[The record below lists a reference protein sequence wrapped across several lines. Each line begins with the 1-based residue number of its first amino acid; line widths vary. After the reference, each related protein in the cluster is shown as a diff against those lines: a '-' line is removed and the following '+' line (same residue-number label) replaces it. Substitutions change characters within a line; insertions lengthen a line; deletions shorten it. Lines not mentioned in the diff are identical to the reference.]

1 MKYDCAVIGGGV
13 SGMTAALIMAGKGY
27 RTVLVEAAPKTAP
40 TIRGFRR
47 RGLFFDTGFH
57 YTGGLDEGEPL
68 DIFFQFLGLAD
79 KIGKYPLDEDGFD
92 TFRCLNPPFEF
103 QFPSGYDRIREG
115 LIRAF
120 PEETGA
126 IDKYLE
132 EVKRVY
138 HSQLYIDLSVSPDG
152 AGAAFSDG
160 RSLKEFL
167 DGLTADEMLKAILS
181 MHCLLH
187 GVSPEEASF
196 VFHACV
202 AGSYYE
208 SANGIKGGGSSL
220 SEAFD
225 ARLRE
230 TGVDLFCGEE
240 VKEILLSEDRSVKGL
255 RFAGG
260 GSLECDMCIST
271 VHPRLLLTLV
281 PPEAFRPIYRKRL
294 EALQDTCSAVI
305 IYGESD
311 RPLYSLDRKNILL
324 FPVPKFPDMEGDGPV
339 EGRPFF
345 IARAPQDVDERAGEG
360 FIIICPVPNMA
371 SDRLPAGLSGSDPEA
386 CRSYKVGIGAQI
398 LAHIESSCPEFRGR
412 IKGVDCATPLTL
424 RKYTHSP
431 LGGVYGVKHTVDRQN
446 LLPVTRIKNLF
457 LAGQA
462 VTAPGILGAIVSAFL
477 ACGSVLGH
485 DRLREELKAWA

>member
-13 SGMTAALIMAGKGY
+13 SGMTAALIMAGSGY
-27 RTVLVEAAPKTAP
+27 RTALVEAAPKTAP

-57 YTGGLDEGEPL
+57 YTGGLNQGEPL
-68 DIFFQFLGLAD
+68 DIFFRFLGLAG
-79 KIGKYPLDEDGFD
+79 KIEKCPLNEDGFD

-103 QFPSGYDRIREG
+103 QFPTGYDRIREK
-115 LIRAF
+115 LVRAF
-120 PEETGA
+120 PEETVA

-138 HSQLYIDLSVSPDG
+138 HSQLYIDLAVSPDE

-160 RSLKEFL
+160 RSLREFL
-167 DGLTADEMLKAILS
+167 DGLTADEMLKSVLS

-187 GVSPEEASF
+187 GVSPGEASF

-208 SANGIKGGGSSL
+208 SANGIKGGGLSL
-220 SEAFD
+220 SGAFD
-225 ARLRE
+225 ACLRE
-230 TGVDLFCGEE
+230 SGVDIFCGSE
-240 VKEILLSEDRSVKGL
+240 VSGILLSEDRSVKGL
-255 RFAGG
+255 RFGG
-260 GSLECDMCIST
+260 GDSLDCDICIST
-271 VHPRLLLTLV
+271 VHPRMLLTLV
-281 PPEAFRPIYRKRL
+281 TPEAFRPIYRKRL
-294 EALQDTCSAVI
+294 EALEDTCSAI
-305 IYGESD
+305 MIYGESD
-311 RPLYSLDRKNILL
+311 RPLDSLDKKNILL
-324 FPVPKFPDMEGDGPV
+324 FPVPKFPDMEDYGQV
-339 EGRPFF
+339 AGRPFF
-345 IARAPQDVDERAGEG
+345 IARAPQDFGESAGEG

-371 SDRLPAGLSGSDPEA
+371 SDRLPQGLCGSDPEA
-386 CRSYKVGIGAQI
+386 YRSYKEGMSAEI

-424 RKYTHSP
+424 KKYTHSP
-431 LGGVYGVKHTVDRQN
+431 AGGVYGVKHMADRQN

-462 VTAPGILGAIVSAFL
+462 ITAPGILGAIVSAFL

-485 DRLREELKAWA
+485 ERLREELKAWA